1 MAYDEGLAA
10 LLREDLADE
19 GGIAERK
26 MFGGLAFLL
35 HGHMVCG
42 VHSGGG
48 MFRVG
53 KANEAAALA
62 IDGAGPMMFTGRP
75 MGGMIE
81 VADEALADDIRR
93 QAWLALALGHAR
105 SLPPK

>member
-10 LLREDLADE
+10 LLREDLVDKH
-19 GGIAERK
+19 GIAERR

-42 VHSGGG
+42 VHPGGA

-53 KANEAAALA
+53 KPNEAAARA
-62 IDGAGPMMFTGRP
+62 VDGAGPMMFSGRA
-75 MGGMIE
+75 MGGMID
-81 VADEALADDIRR
+81 VTDAAMADDARR
-93 QAWLALALGHAR
+93 RNWLAMALSHAR